1 MLSELLCGKPVKQG
15 RKHCCC
21 CQSPC
26 SGLTTKDSFSL
37 GRPVRRM
44 PASRKLRLEARLVS
58 AKAASAVQAEEG
70 LHLGAYLL
78 EAQPKT
84 SPGLRLC

>member
-1 MLSELLCGKPVKQG
+1 
-15 RKHCCC
+15 
-21 CQSPC
+21 
-26 SGLTTKDSFSL
+26 
-37 GRPVRRM
+37 M
-44 PASRKLRLEARLVS
+44 PASRKLRLQARLVS